1 MGAHARPVDR
11 ESAHCISRARLTLE
25 RSSHTTAFEMAE
37 FQPVRISEI
46 DRISQGLGT
55 LRQSSRRSGRR

>member
-25 RSSHTTAFEMAE
+25 RFSCTIAFEMAE
-37 FQPVRISEI
+37 FQPVRIDEPK
-46 DRISQGLGT
+46 
-55 LRQSSRRSGRR
+55 LRKLAIGSHNTGALE